1 MLAFYLHGSGG
12 ICRSTVR
19 GGSRLSYINNHYG
32 RTSSL
37 PIVVFTSA
45 HGCFYYSEQNAWDI
59 GWEKHLFGAP
69 RIVMSLLIGFLVML
83 EKWGR
88 SICLFLS
95 FGLLPINRE
104 SCFQLW
110 PGEQHPAWQSLP
122 GDLAP
127 VTQSLGEQPPKNELP
142 VSFRSL
148 AALLRATGKHLHLIT
163 FFPPENSAFS
173 EGDMVTISQAK
184 LSRWQALWPSIFCT
198 PERGNRVKSNKH
210 RLKMLSKMKHG
221 GELGQKGG

>member
-127 VTQSLGEQPPKNELP
+127 VTQGLGEQPPKNELP

-163 FFPPENSAFS
+163 FSLLK
-173 EGDMVTISQAK
+173 IQ
-184 LSRWQALWPSIFCT
+184 PSPKATWSPFLRQSC
-198 PERGNRVKSNKH
+198 
-210 RLKMLSKMKHG
+210 HG
-221 GELGQKGG
+221 GRRSGPPSFARLNGVTELNQTNIG